1 MLHKVLERYI
11 ERNGP
16 PPLWS
21 LNEEQED
28 GLNISVRHD
37 MNIGIGMNSM
47 MLTNGNADTLMRM
60 YKNGLVRDINRQA
73 KECNCPYHK
82 GEVVRTAW
90 GVLCNGEPFF
100 VQLDGRGYHVL
111 IGLAALDCDNEFP
124 EGVDEEEVERL
135 FKEALRD

>member
-1 MLHKVLERYI
+1 MLHEVLERYI

-28 GLNISVRHD
+28 GLNTDVLKYIS
-37 MNIGIGMNSM
+37 IGIIMDTS
-47 MLTNGNADTLMRM
+47 LITNKSTIMRM
-60 YKNGLVRDINRQA
+60 DEDGAFKTLKMDTKRCY
-73 KECNCPYHK
+73 CPYHG
-82 GEVVRTAW
+82 GERVFTAS
-90 GVLCNGEPFF
+90 GVLRSDEPFF
-100 VQLDGRGYHVL
+100 VQLDRKGYHVL